1 MIDAHVHCW
10 DTALFDL
17 EWLDAFPSLPKRRL
31 LEDYAI
37 AGTRAVSSVVLV
49 EASARPGRAT
59 EAAWLAER
67 GRRGSTP
74 PVAGV
79 VASLPVERGRDIA
92 AELDELL
99 EAVPLVCGI
108 RRNLEAMPPRT
119 SRDESF
125 RAGVAAI
132 GRRGLPFDL
141 CASGPTLS
149 DAVELVAAL
158 PEVRFV
164 LEHIGKPPRP
174 TDHGA
179 RAS

>member
-31 LEDYAI
+31 LEDYTM

-49 EASARPGRAT
+49 EASPRPGRAT
-59 EAAWLAER
+59 EAAWLADAAS
-67 GRRGSTP
+67 GSTP

-79 VASLPVERGRDIA
+79 VASLPVKRGRDIA

-119 SRDESF
+119 WHDESF

-132 GRRGLPFDL
+132 DERGLPFDL
-141 CASGPTLS
+141 SASGPTLS

-174 TDHGA
+174 TDHRT